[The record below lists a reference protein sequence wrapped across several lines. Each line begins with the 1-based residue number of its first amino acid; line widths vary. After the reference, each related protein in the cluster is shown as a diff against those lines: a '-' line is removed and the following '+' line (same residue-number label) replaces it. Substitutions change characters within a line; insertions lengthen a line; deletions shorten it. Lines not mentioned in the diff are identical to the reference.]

1 MVGVPKDQRAKES
14 AGRLT
19 VFGSPEFWSTVSGPG
34 IATIGAVILIVALSR
49 GWLVIGKQYDA
60 QVVRA
65 DKAEE
70 TNQILTKA
78 LTEKNASEELATTI
92 LRTVRKELSVKDAP

>member
-1 MVGVPKDQRAKES
+1 MTG
-14 AGRLT
+14 
-19 VFGSPEFWSTVSGPG
+19 FGSPEFWSSISGPG
-34 IATIGAVILIVALSR
+34 IATIGAILLIVALSR

-70 TNQILTKA
+70 TNHKLMTA

-92 LRTVRKELSVKDAP
+92 LTTVRNEIASRGSQ